1 MNIINEGNSAKL
13 PDFLIVGAAKSGTT
27 SLYFYLK
34 EHPQIFMPENKEPW
48 FFSFMDNPTQFK
60 SPDSLGGMVSN
71 LQDYTNLFEDANN
84 NQIIGEAS
92 PSYLYTYETTI
103 NNIKK
108 VYGEQYKDVKIIIL
122 LRNPV
127 DRAFSQYQHFKK
139 SMREPLSFRQAI
151 KPETIR
157 KRLNDNWSFFYDYIG
172 VGMYYKQVKSYLEN
186 FENVK
191 VILFDEFKNDTSR
204 VVKDLL
210 LFLEADASLLPQ
222 NIGKKYNVSRVLRKD
237 FLTPLYRF
245 LFFSNN
251 KVKRTLAN
259 LLPVKTKD
267 KLIDT
272 VQKLLLK
279 RKKLEKREKKE
290 IMKIFDEDFKK
301 LKELINSNT

>member
-1 MNIINEGNSAKL
+1 MNITTEGDSKKL

-60 SPDSLGGMVSN
+60 SPDSLGGMISN
-71 LQDYTNLFEDANN
+71 IQTYISLFEDADDD
-84 NQIIGEAS
+84 QIIGEAS
-92 PSYLYTYETTI
+92 PSYLYTYETSI

-108 VYGEQYKDVKIIIL
+108 VYGKRYKDLKIIIL

-139 SMREPLSFRQAI
+139 SMREPLSFKKAI
-151 KPETIR
+151 EPKTISQ
-157 KRLNDNWSFFYDYIG
+157 RLNNNWSFFYDYIG
-172 VGMYYKQVKSYLEN
+172 VGMYYEQVKSYLEN
-186 FENVK
+186 FDNVK

-204 VVKDLL
+204 VVKELL
-210 LFLEADASLLPQ
+210 RFLGVDTDLLPQ
-222 NIGKKYNVSRVLRKD
+222 NIGKRYNVSRVLRKD

-251 KVKRTLAN
+251 KVKKNLAN
-259 LLPVKTKD
+259 LLPAKNKI
-267 KLIDT
+267 IDA
-272 VQKLLLK
+272 VHKLLLK
-279 RKKLEKREKKE
+279 RKKLKKKEKKE
-290 IMKIFDEDFKK
+290 IMEIFDEDFKR